1 MKKFIAR
8 FLVVLLLTTLGVG
21 VYATDVT
28 TIPPPEITVE
38 STGTTE
44 IVVTDESKFDDL
56 LKGLTNSTFWTT
68 TGTTLLAVIAC
79 IETFRKRFGIISEHI
94 ANKADAKTI
103 NAALKATATELSD
116 VFDSK
121 LSEIDARLKDTDSN
135 EKILTTILTIFITN
149 ANINP
154 NAKAEIMNYL
164 TGIKNINGKVT
175 DIVDTANK
183 IIEEANNA
191 EVKVPTPALNSI
203 ISEAEETENKMVLG

>member
-1 MKKFIAR
+1 MKRFITR
-8 FLVVLLLTTLGVG
+8 FLVVLIVTTLGMG
-21 VYATDVT
+21 VYATDGAMVPPPDT
-28 TIPPPEITVE
+28 TIE
-38 STGTTE
+38 STEIPE
-44 IVVTDESKFDDL
+44 IVVTDDSKFDEL

-68 TGTTLLAVIAC
+68 TGTTLLAVVAC
-79 IETFRKRFGIISEHI
+79 IETFRKKFGVISEHI

-103 NAALKATATELSD
+103 NAAIKASVTELSD
-116 VFDSK
+116 VFDTK

-154 NAKAEIMNYL
+154 NAKAEIMQYL
-164 TGIKNINGKVT
+164 AGIKDINGKVA

-191 EVKVPTPALNSI
+191 EGKEPTPALDAI
-203 ISEAEETENKMVLG
+203 VSEVETESKMVLG

>member
-21 VYATDVT
+21 VYATDGT
-28 TIPPPEITVE
+28 TVPPPEISIE
-38 STGTTE
+38 STETTE
-44 IVVTDESKFDDL
+44 IVVTDDSKFDDL

-68 TGTTLLAVIAC
+68 TGTTLLAVVAC
-79 IETFRKRFGIISEHI
+79 IETFRKRFSVISEHI

-154 NAKAEIMNYL
+154 NAKAEIMQYL
-164 TGIKNINGKVT
+164 AGIKDINGKVA

-191 EVKVPTPALNSI
+191 EGKEPTPALDAI
-203 ISEAEETENKMVLG
+203 VSEVETESKMVLG